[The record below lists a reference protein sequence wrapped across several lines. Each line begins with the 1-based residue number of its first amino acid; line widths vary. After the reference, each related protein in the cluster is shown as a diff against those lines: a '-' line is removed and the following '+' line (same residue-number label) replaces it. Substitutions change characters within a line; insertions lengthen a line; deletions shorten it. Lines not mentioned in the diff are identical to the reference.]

1 MAKATPG
8 KKKDNSRKAGMIAFG
23 ATLLG
28 IAGIFGFHSLSGLLI
43 GAGVS
48 LIVGSVVKI
57 MATPLKGLE
66 TSGGKAV
73 QSMATEDIQD
83 EYARK
88 IVSDGIANMN
98 QLRLAR
104 DAVNEYVFTRRIN
117 DLSVNFRKLLEQVQK
132 DPMKASRIRKLNT
145 YYLPTAVKML
155 NRYRDAK
162 VQGMSYQQISS
173 TRNEILEMLDQ
184 LLEATQNC
192 YDGMV
197 QDQLADMDIELD
209 VFEQMLKN
217 DGMIDNDLT
226 DDLKQSAQAAARD
239 ACDKPVAQPRSQS
252 APTAAA
258 QQLRQGAPVLNV
270 PDTEE
275 FDSFYAS
282 QADRSNQK

>member
-28 IAGIFGFHSLSGLLI
+28 IAGIFGFHSLSSLLI

-48 LIVGSVVKI
+48 LIAGAVVKI
-57 MATPLKGLE
+57 MATPMKGLE

-73 QSMATEDIQD
+73 QRIEAEDIQD

-132 DPMKASRIRKLNT
+132 DPMKASRIRKMNT

-155 NRYRDAK
+155 NQYRGAK
-162 VQGMSYQQISS
+162 AQGMSYQQISS
-173 TRNEILEMLDQ
+173 TRDEILEMLDQ
-184 LLEATQNC
+184 LLEATQRC

-197 QDQLADMDIELD
+197 QDQLADMDVELD
-209 VFEQMLKN
+209 VFEQMLRN

-226 DDLKQSAQAAARD
+226 DSLRQSAQAAARQPY
-239 ACDKPVAQPRSQS
+239 DKPSAQPRPQS

-258 QQLRQGAPVLNV
+258 QQLRQGAPVLKV
-270 PDTEE
+270 PETEE
-275 FDSFYAS
+275 FDSFYAN
-282 QADRSNQK
+282 RNEQKNSR